1 MAQTPSA
8 DLSFTDAFPA
18 ADEARWRKLVEGV
31 LKGGAFEKLIGQT
44 YEGIAIQPLYG
55 RATAETPRALRAEA
69 GDWTLCA
76 RVDNPDAKAANAQA
90 LTDLQNGANGLQLV
104 FAGAQGAYGFGLKDG
119 SRATVDAV
127 LDQVILET
135 GIRIEVDLSLACK
148 DAAESIAA
156 RVEAAKVD
164 PAQTNISFGFDPL
177 GQIALNGPASG
188 AWADIAPDFGKLAKS
203 FAGRGFKGQIAAAD
217 ARIVSAAGGSAAQEL
232 AFAVASGL
240 AYLRA
245 LEGAGVPLD
254 DARGMIGFRLAA
266 DADEFMSLAKFRALR
281 RLWAQVE
288 AACGLTPAPI
298 RVHGETA
305 WRMMTRRDP
314 WVNLLRTTVAVF
326 SAGLGGADSVSVLP
340 FTQAI
345 GLPDEFARRIARNTQ
360 LVLLEES
367 NLGKVADPAAG
378 AGGFETLT
386 DELAQRGWS
395 LFQSIEAEGGLGA
408 ALASGSLRGAVEEI
422 AKARAKAIG
431 RRKDPL
437 TGASEF
443 PDVHEKA
450 VHVLA
455 PAPKAETPAGAF
467 VQHRLAE
474 AFEALR
480 DAADARDVKPK
491 IFLANLG
498 PIAAFTARA
507 MFAKNFFEA
516 GGVEAPGNDGFADAA
531 SMADAFKASGAKIAC
546 ICSSDAVYAEQAEA
560 AAKALKG
567 AGAAR
572 VYLAGR
578 PGDLEAGLKAAGVD
592 EFVFVGSDVLAA
604 LAGAHKAA

>member
-1 MAQTPSA
+1 MAQPSA
-8 DLSFTDAFPA
+8 DLSFTEAFAP

-44 YEGIAIQPLYG
+44 YEGVAIQPLYG
-55 RATAETPRALRAEA
+55 RARAETPRALRAQA
-69 GDWTLCA
+69 GDWTVCA
-76 RVDNPDAKAANAQA
+76 RLDNPDAKAANAQA
-90 LTDLQNGANGLQLV
+90 LNDLQNGANGLQLV
-104 FAGAQGAYGFGLKDG
+104 FAGSQGAYGFGLKDG
-119 SRATVDAV
+119 SRATLDAALAGV
-127 LDQVILET
+127 VFET
-135 GIRIEVDLSLACK
+135 GIRVEVDLSFACK
-148 DAAESIAA
+148 EAAESLAA
-156 RVEAAKVD
+156 MVESAKVD
-164 PAQTNISFGFDPL
+164 PAATDISFGYDPL
-177 GQIALNGPASG
+177 GQMALTGASPATWSEL
-188 AWADIAPDFGKLAKS
+188 APDVGMQALS
-203 FAGRGFKGQIAAAD
+203 LSTRGFKGQILAAD
-217 ARIVSAAGGSAAQEL
+217 ARLVHAAGGSAAQEL

-240 AYLRA
+240 AYMRA
-245 LEGAGVPLD
+245 LESAGVSLD
-254 DARGMIGFRLAA
+254 DARRMIAFRLAA
-266 DADEFMSLAKFRALR
+266 DADEFLSLAKFRALR

-288 AACGLTPAPI
+288 AACGLAPAPI

-314 WVNLLRTTVAVF
+314 WVNLLRATVAVF
-326 SAGLGGADSVSVLP
+326 SAGLGGADSISVLP

-386 DELAQRGWS
+386 DELAHRGWEQ
-395 LFQSIEAEGGLGA
+395 FRAIEKDGGLGVV
-408 ALASGSLRGAVEEI
+408 LASGAFRAQVDEV
-422 AKARAKAIG
+422 AKARAKSIG

-443 PDVHEKA
+443 PDVHEKD

-455 PAPKAETPAGAF
+455 PAPKQEAPAGALAP
-467 VQHRLAE
+467 HRLAE
-474 AFEALR
+474 PFEALR
-480 DAADARDVKPK
+480 DAADARAARPK
-491 IFLANLG
+491 VFLANLG

-516 GGVEAPGNDGFADAA
+516 GGIEAPGNDGFADAA
-531 SMADAFKASGAKIAC
+531 AMASAFKASGAKIAC
-546 ICSSDAVYAEQAEA
+546 ICSSDAVYGEQAEA
-560 AAKALKG
+560 AARALKG

-578 PGDLEAGLKAAGVD
+578 PGDLEAALKAAGVD
-592 EFVFVGSDVLAA
+592 EFVFVGADVLAA

>member
-1 MAQTPSA
+1 MAQKPAS
-8 DLSFTDAFPA
+8 DLTFTDAFPA
-18 ADEARWRKLVEGV
+18 TDEARWRKLVEGA

-44 YEGIAIQPLYG
+44 YEGVAIQPLYG
-55 RATAETPRALRAEA
+55 RAKSETPRALRAEA
-69 GDWTLCA
+69 GDWTICA
-76 RVDNPDAKAANAQA
+76 RVDNPDPKAANAQA
-90 LTDLQNGANGLQLV
+90 LIDLQNGADGLQLV
-104 FAGAQGAYGFGLKDG
+104 FAGSQGAYGFGLKDG
-119 SRATVDAV
+119 SRATLEAALKD
-127 LDQVILET
+127 VIFET
-135 GIRIEVDLSLACK
+135 GIRIEVDLSFACK
-148 DAAESIAA
+148 EAADNLAA
-156 RVEAAKVD
+156 LIEAAKVD
-164 PAQTNISFGFDPL
+164 PAKTNIGFGYDPL
-177 GQIALNGPASG
+177 GQVALMGGSPV
-188 AWADIAPDFGKLAKS
+188 AWRDLAPEVGKQAAALA
-203 FAGRGFKGQIAAAD
+203 ARGFKGQILAAD
-217 ARIVSAAGGSAAQEL
+217 ARIVHAAGGTAAQEL

-245 LEGAGVPLD
+245 LEGAGVSLD
-254 DARGMIGFRLAA
+254 AARRMVGFRLAS

-288 AACGLTPAPI
+288 AACGLAPAPI

-314 WVNLLRTTVAVF
+314 WVNMLRTTVAVF

-360 LVLLEES
+360 LVLLDES

-386 DELAQRGWS
+386 DELAQRGWDA
-395 LFQSIEAEGGLGA
+395 FRAIEKDGGLA
-408 ALASGSLRGAVEEI
+408 AVLASGGLRARIEEV

-455 PAPKAETPAGAF
+455 PAPKAETPPGALSP
-467 VQHRLAE
+467 HRLSE
-474 AFEALR
+474 PFEALR
-480 DAADARDVKPK
+480 DAADARGRKPQ

-516 GGVEAPGNDGFADAA
+516 GGVEALSNDGFADEAA
-531 SMADAFKASGAKIAC
+531 MIAAFKASGAKIAC
-546 ICSSDAVYAEQAEA
+546 LCSSDGVYAEKAEA
-560 AAKALKG
+560 AAKALKA

-578 PGDLEAGLKAAGVD
+578 PGDLEAALKGAGVD
-592 EFVFVGSDVLAA
+592 EFVFVGSDLLSV